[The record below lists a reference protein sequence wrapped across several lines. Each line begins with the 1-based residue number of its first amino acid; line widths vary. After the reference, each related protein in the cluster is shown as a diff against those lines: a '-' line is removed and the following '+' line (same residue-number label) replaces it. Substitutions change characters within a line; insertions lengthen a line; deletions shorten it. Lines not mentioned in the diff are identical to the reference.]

1 MKGEKTEEQHQG
13 RRGKRRKTGEPRG
26 ELGCQAAMAKQYEI
40 CRDQVILVNTA
51 GHWAF
56 EQDQFM

>member
-1 MKGEKTEEQHQG
+1 MAPRKKRQKKKDRRTKGK
-13 RRGKRRKTGEPRG
+13 
-26 ELGCQAAMAKQYEI
+26 LGCQAAMAKQYEI